1 MVDSWRGPSQ
11 PWRGCGVLGLT
22 PAILGAEGVARIGQV
37 WGSVS
42 QVFEEP
48 LEVGVSLLSEVL

>member
-1 MVDSWRGPSQ
+1 MVDFWRGPSQ
-11 PWRGCGVLGLT
+11 PWRGVLGLT

-48 LEVGVSLLSEVL
+48 LEVGVSILSEVL